1 MGKQIFITLHSSKI
15 WLDKQREI
23 DGYTVDG
30 FYTMPNITGKSVEV
44 VFFNW
49 QAPNGYENK
58 CAYEIPTE
66 IRSQCYVKM
75 ITKVKRM
82 QFVDGK
88 VVISVCGKKYW
99 IGTYTENEKEC

>member
-1 MGKQIFITLHSSKI
+1 MKKQIFITLNSSEK

-23 DGYTVDG
+23 DGYSVDG

-44 VFFNW
+44 VFFKW
-49 QAPNGYENK
+49 QVPTGYENK

-75 ITKVKRM
+75 MTKVKRM

-88 VVISVCGKKYW
+88 VVISICGKKYW